1 MNINR
6 MKKVFSV
13 AHKAKRSVKMVGP
26 HGIGKSQVVTA
37 WGEENG
43 FHVEVLQLPLMDEGD
58 LMGIPVT
65 TERNGETVT
74 TWAKPVWLQRIHTAG
89 EEGIPSVLFLDELG
103 RASAGIRQVALQ
115 LVLENRLQ
123 EYTLGEINGLP
134 TLKIVADNP
143 SEDYDTAEYDA
154 ALESRF
160 MSFEVDSSVD
170 DFLEYGRKADIL
182 PVITDYIAE
191 YSDKLRYSPK
201 DETDKGSNPRSWE
214 FLSDS
219 LKACDD
225 EELVFTI
232 IQSEI
237 GQVVGANF
245 FNFYNNYIDI
255 IKPKDIYDAI
265 EGDLDTEKNQRA
277 NAETL
282 KELTSDMEVLA
293 AQELAEKLMGEV
305 QEKKNDQMEYKSRV
319 LLVYIASLKP
329 EIATSILKTWKL
341 ENGPRSKWYF
351 EVYPEIQPNKWFAK
365 EVHKI
370 YKAGKKA

>member
-1 MNINR
+1 
-6 MKKVFSV
+6 MKQVFTV

-26 HGIGKSQVVTA
+26 HGIGKSKIVSQ
-37 WGEENG
+37 WGEDNG

-58 LMGIPVT
+58 LMGMPVT

-74 TWAKPVWLQRIHTAG
+74 TWAKPVWLQRIHTAASQN
-89 EEGIPSVLFLDELG
+89 IPSVLFLDELG
-103 RASAGIRQVALQ
+103 RASSGIRQVALQ

-123 EYTLGEINGLP
+123 EFTLGEIDGLP

-143 SEDYDTAEYDA
+143 SDDYDTAEYDP

-160 MSFEVDSSVD
+160 MTFEVDSSID
-170 DFLEYGRKADIL
+170 DFLAYGRKAGIL
-182 PVITDYIAE
+182 PVITDYVAE
-191 YSDKLRYSPK
+191 YSDKLRYNPK

-225 EELVFTI
+225 DELVFTI

-255 IKPKDIYDAI
+255 IKPKDIYNAI
-265 EGDLDTEKNQRA
+265 KGDIKTEEDQKE
-277 NAETL
+277 NAENL
-282 KELTSDMEVLA
+282 KELTEDIEVLA
-293 AQELAEKLMGEV
+293 AQELAEKLMVEALK
-305 QEKKNDQMEYKSRV
+305 EPKTETFKSRV

-341 ENGPRSKWYF
+341 ETGKKSKWYF
-351 EVYPEIQPNKWFAK
+351 EIYPEIQPGKWFAK
-365 EVHKI
+365 AIHKV
-370 YKAGKKA
+370 YKSGRTPKHTL